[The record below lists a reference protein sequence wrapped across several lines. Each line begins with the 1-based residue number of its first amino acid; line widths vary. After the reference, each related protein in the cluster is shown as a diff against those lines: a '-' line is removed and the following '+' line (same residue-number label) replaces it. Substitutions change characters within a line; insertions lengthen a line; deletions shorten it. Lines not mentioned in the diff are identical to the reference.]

1 METSVQQLSV
11 LGNSVEIYLVILPS
25 DVSHVSSFHEENI
38 AQVRNVSHLAQLRQN
53 IEDLVSYHE
62 LVLAI
67 VNYGRPATKIS
78 NVQWPFRSWNFEM

>member
-62 LVLAI
+62 FIIMNCMIVMMYFRVLHI
-67 VNYGRPATKIS
+67 GLSRM
-78 NVQWPFRSWNFEM
+78 R

>member
-25 DVSHVSSFHEENI
+25 DVSHVSSFDI

-62 LVLAI
+62 FIIMNCMIVMMYFRVLHI
-67 VNYGRPATKIS
+67 GLSRM
-78 NVQWPFRSWNFEM
+78 R